1 MYHKTNTFLQKL
13 SDNTIIQLTRYFG
26 KNEFLSRD
34 RLIKN
39 LMIGG
44 NPKLIETSGAIFDDK
59 TVKKESFLQL
69 YGCNVFVSKI
79 DNNYDGT
86 DCIQIIFPKTKS
98 GSRIFN
104 SKLNDIRRLNQS
116 AKSIEDIRSN
126 FIFIPSHVVIP
137 KAELSYLAI
146 CNQEIVSIEKN
157 QDKVLLNGPYF
168 FNRVSTTRRG
178 LLGPHNK
185 GIGALLNCIVIG
197 SKYLSEHNMDV
208 SSLDLSTIFHLG
220 TQHGFLITE
229 YERLNEKKR
238 KFSKEIHNFVLDLN
252 QLYDDFIN
260 RLNENIQ
267 EFRKKINIIKNKI
280 KKSKIDFPDR
290 EAPEL
295 NKSIVV
301 FKKTLADNVN
311 ILEKH
316 KSNKL
321 MPAIKKYL
329 LPYVK
334 SDDKTPEEV
343 YTVYNEHI
351 YPLLSLH

>member
-1 MYHKTNTFLQKL
+1 MNTFLQKL
-13 SDNTIIQLTRYFG
+13 SDNTVIQLTRYFG

-44 NPKLIETSGAIFDDK
+44 NPKLIETSGEIFDDK
-59 TVKKESFLQL
+59 VVKNESFLQL
-69 YGCNVFVSKI
+69 YGCNVFVTKI

-86 DCIQIIFPKTKS
+86 DCIQITFPKTKS
-98 GSRIFN
+98 GIQIFN
-104 SKLNDIRRLNQS
+104 SKLNDIRRLNKS
-116 AKSIEDIRSN
+116 AKSIEEIRAN

-168 FNRVSTTRRG
+168 FNRVSTTRHG
-178 LLGPHNK
+178 LLGPHNR
-185 GIGALLNCIVIG
+185 GIGALLNCILIG

-229 YERLNEKKR
+229 YEKLKRKKKR
-238 KFSKEIHNFVLDLN
+238 KFSKEIHHFVLNLN
-252 QLYDDFIN
+252 QLYKDFIT
-260 RLNENIQ
+260 RLNKHIHG
-267 EFRKKINIIKNKI
+267 FREKIDIIENKI
-280 KKSKIDFPDR
+280 KNFKIDFPDK
-290 EAPEL
+290 EAPKL
-295 NKSIVV
+295 NKSIIVLR
-301 FKKTLADNVN
+301 KTLADNLS

-316 KSNKL
+316 KSNTL
-321 MPAIKKYL
+321 MPAINEYL
-329 LPYVK
+329 LPYVN

-343 YTVYNEHI
+343 YTVYRKHI
-351 YPLLSLH
+351 YPLLFVQ